1 MWYVLIIIQVA
12 KIVIYTIFTPV
23 TLISL
28 ILFPDILKRFIILLA
43 FYPLLLHAQKD
54 KVLRDATHDDAWL
67 HFGFSLGINTM
78 DFNIKS
84 SQMAVDSGI
93 YTEVS
98 LLRPGFHVHALS
110 NLRLSDNFDLRFT
123 PGIAFGGVREIN
135 YVLSDPNSSLIDPE
149 DNPVKIESNFL
160 EFPLLVKY
168 KSKRLNNFRPY
179 LIGGI
184 NTRVDL
190 AATKKTWG
198 RSSKENNLVLVKPLD
213 LYYEIGTGMDFYL
226 EYKLKIA
233 IEFKY
238 SVGITNVLR
247 TSIQKKGETIVPDA
261 EDAIYT
267 DVIDRLFSRMFMIT
281 VHFE

>member
-1 MWYVLIIIQVA
+1 M
-12 KIVIYTIFTPV
+12 
-23 TLISL
+23 
-28 ILFPDILKRFIILLA
+28 LKRFFLLLA
-43 FYPLLLHAQKD
+43 FYPFLLQAQKE
-54 KVLRDATHDDAWL
+54 KVQRDPTHDDAWL
-67 HFGFSLGINTM
+67 HFGFSLGANTM

-84 SQMAVDSGI
+84 SQMAVDSGL

-98 LLRPGFHVHALS
+98 MLRPGFHVHALS
-110 NLRLSDNFDLRFT
+110 NLRLADNFDLRFT

-135 YVLSDPNSSLIDPE
+135 YISSNPSSTLIDPA

-168 KSKRLNNFRPY
+168 KSKRLNNFRPF

-198 RSSKENNLVLVKPLD
+198 RSRKESNLVLVKPFD
-213 LYYEIGTGMDFYL
+213 IYYEIGTGIDFYL
-226 EYKLKIA
+226 QHDLKFA

-238 SVGITNVLR
+238 SVGLTNVLR
-247 TSIQKKGETIVPDA
+247 TSINKHGDIIVPDA
-261 EDAIYT
+261 QDAVFT
-267 DVIDRLFSRMFMIT
+267 NAIDRLYSRMFMIT
-281 VHFE
+281 LHFE